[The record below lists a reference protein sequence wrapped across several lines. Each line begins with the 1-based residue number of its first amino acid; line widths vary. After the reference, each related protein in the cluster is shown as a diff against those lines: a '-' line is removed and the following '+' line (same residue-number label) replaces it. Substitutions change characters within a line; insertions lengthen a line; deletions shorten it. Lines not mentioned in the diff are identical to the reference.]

1 MKTLLLAFL
10 LSGPFMTPAGQDP
23 KMASENPWEVPCGY
37 NEVYRAT
44 YYYQYPGGPEC
55 GLRYQ
60 YCYSTPP
67 YQEGCTTSYY
77 DVWYAGCYC
86 P

>member
-10 LSGPFMTPAGQDP
+10 VSGPLMTPASPDLKTTDESFP
-23 KMASENPWEVPCGY
+23 PCGY

-44 YYYQYPGGPEC
+44 YYYQSSSGPEC
-55 GLRYQ
+55 GLTYQ
-60 YCYSTPP
+60 YCYASTPK
-67 YQEGCTTSYY
+67 YHEGCTTSYY
-77 DVWYAGCYC
+77 DVWYAQCYC